1 LTAFGALADEDQ
13 EAPMTLR
20 SQPLLLA
27 TLVVAM
33 STAGLARQADAQPAN
48 ADPVVFDATQV
59 ARLLERPATGRFEAV
74 QDSGTPTRKRDS
86 LWNGVIIGASAGAL
100 LGLIPDY
107 YDDCEECHDSLY
119 ISIAVGAG
127 IGLVVDLLRSGGP
140 PASPS
145 RSQGGFHMNVA
156 VNRRVVG
163 VTGRF
168 AWP

>member
-1 LTAFGALADEDQ
+1 MKARRRQ
-13 EAPMTLR
+13 MTLR

-33 STAGLARQADAQPAN
+33 STVGLARQADAQLAS
-48 ADPVVFDATQV
+48 ADPVVFDATRV
-59 ARLLERPATGRFEAV
+59 ARLLERPAVGGLEPV

-86 LWNGVIIGASAGAL
+86 LWNGLAIGAGVGAL
-100 LGLIPDY
+100 VGLIPDY
-107 YDDCEECHDSLY
+107 YDDCEECHDMLY
-119 ISIAVGAG
+119 VSIAAGAG
-127 IGLVVDLLRSGGP
+127 IGLVVDLLRSGKQ

-145 RSQGGFHMNVA
+145 SSQSGFRMNMA

-168 AWP
+168 VWR